1 MRLIPETRFDFASR
15 RWVFFIA
22 SLVLVVL
29 SVGALLIRGL
39 NYGVDFTGGSL
50 VQVRFE
56 EPVGIDAM
64 RAALTAIGEGGA
76 SIQQDENGDFLI
88 RVGARETGT
97 GQPAFSAMLSEQ
109 LARSFAGRKFEV
121 LREETVGPQ
130 VSKELQ
136 GRVLLAIAIG
146 LVGILIYVSFRFDLR
161 FGVAAVMSLLF
172 VTVIEIGF
180 ITLVK
185 MEITMT
191 VIAALL
197 TVIGYA
203 VNDSI
208 VVSDRIR
215 EDMRKMRKESF
226 VEIVN
231 RALNE
236 TLSRTV
242 ITGLSVF
249 FVLVALLLLGA
260 ASIKDFAAIMLVGM
274 FVGTYSSIFVVAN
287 SVVEWEKRFPSRR
300 RARP

>member
-1 MRLIPETRFDFASR
+1 MRLIPETHIDFAGKR
-15 RWVFFIA
+15 RIFFGLTAVLLLVSIG
-22 SLVLVVL
+22 SLVF
-29 SVGALLIRGL
+29 RGFR
-39 NYGVDFTGGSL
+39 YGVDFTGGSL
-50 VQVRFE
+50 LQIRFE
-56 EPVGIDAM
+56 KRVSVEAM
-64 RAALTAIGEGGA
+64 RSALAAVGEGGA
-76 SIQQDENGDFLI
+76 SIQQDERGDFLV
-88 RVGARETGT
+88 RVKPRDFGGRETFGSVLT
-97 GQPAFSAMLSEQ
+97 RELSAAFP
-109 LARSFAGRKFEV
+109 GNPFEV

-136 GRVLLAIAIG
+136 GKVLLAVAIG
-146 LVGILIYVSFRFDLR
+146 LIGILIYVSFRFNFQ
-161 FGVAAVMSLLF
+161 FGVSAVISLVS
-172 VTVIEIGF
+172 VTLIELGF
-180 ITLVK
+180 LSIVR

-215 EDMRKMRKESF
+215 EDLRKIRKETF
-226 VEIVN
+226 FQIVN

-249 FVLVALLLLGA
+249 FVLIALLVLGA

-274 FVGTYSSIFVVAN
+274 VMGTYSSIFVVAN
-287 SVVEWEKRFPSRR
+287 SVVEWEQRFPSKRR
-300 RARP
+300 R

>member
-1 MRLIPETRFDFASR
+1 MRLIPETHIDFAGK
-15 RWVFFIA
+15 RWLFFGLSAVLMLVSIGSFVF
-22 SLVLVVL
+22 
-29 SVGALLIRGL
+29 RGF

-50 VQVRFE
+50 LQIRFE
-56 EPVGIDAM
+56 KRVSVETM
-64 RAALTAIGEGGA
+64 RSALSAVGEGGA
-76 SIQQDENGDFLI
+76 TIQQDERGDFFV
-88 RVGARETGT
+88 RVKPKDFGGKETFGSVLGRQLST
-97 GQPAFSAMLSEQ
+97 AFPDNS
-109 LARSFAGRKFEV
+109 FEV

-136 GRVLLAIAIG
+136 GKVLLAVAIG
-146 LVGILIYVSFRFDLR
+146 LVGILIYVSFRFNLQ
-161 FGVAAVMSLLF
+161 FGVAAVMSLIF
-172 VTVIEIGF
+172 VTVIELGF
-180 ITLVK
+180 LSISG

-215 EDMRKMRKESF
+215 EDVRKIRKETF
-226 VEIVN
+226 FQIVN

-249 FVLVALLLLGA
+249 FVLIALLLLGA

-274 FVGTYSSIFVVAN
+274 VMGTYSSIFVVAN
-287 SVVEWEKRFPSRR
+287 TVVEWEQRFPSKRR
-300 RARP
+300 R

>member
-1 MRLIPETRFDFASR
+1 MRLIPETHIDFAGKR
-15 RWVFFIA
+15 RVFFGISA
-22 SLVLVVL
+22 LLVLV
-29 SVGALLIRGL
+29 SVGSLVFRGFR
-39 NYGVDFTGGSL
+39 YGVDFTGGSL
-50 VQVRFE
+50 LQIRFE
-56 EPVGIDAM
+56 NRVTIDAM
-64 RAALTAIGEGGA
+64 RSLLAGVGEGGA
-76 SIQQDENGDFLI
+76 SIQQDERGDFLV
-88 RVGARETGT
+88 RVKPRDFGGRETFG
-97 GQPAFSAMLSEQ
+97 SVL
-109 LARSFAGRKFEV
+109 GRELTRQFPDNPFEV

-136 GRVLLAIAIG
+136 GKVLLAVALG
-146 LVGILIYVSFRFDLR
+146 LVGILIYVSFRFNLQ
-161 FGVAAVMSLLF
+161 FGVAAVLSLVF
-172 VTVIEIGF
+172 VTLIELGF
-180 ITLVK
+180 LSLVG

-215 EDMRKMRKESF
+215 EDLRKIRKETF
-226 VEIVN
+226 TQIVN

-249 FVLVALLLLGA
+249 FVLLALLVLGA

-274 FVGTYSSIFVVAN
+274 VLGTYSSIFVVAN
-287 SVVEWEKRFPSRR
+287 AVVEWEQKFPSKRR
-300 RARP
+300 R

>member
-1 MRLIPETRFDFASR
+1 MRLIPETHFDFAGK
-15 RWVFFIA
+15 RWLFFGVSA
-22 SLVLVVL
+22 ALVAVAVIGFVV
-29 SVGALLIRGL
+29 RGL
-39 NYGVDFTGGSL
+39 NYGVDFTGGSM
-50 VQVRFE
+50 VQIHFS
-56 EPVGIDAM
+56 EPVSIDQM
-64 RAALTAIGEGGA
+64 RSVLTGIGEGGA
-76 SIQQDENGDFLI
+76 AIQQDEHGDFLI
-88 RVGARETGT
+88 RIGAKEVKS
-97 GQPAFSAMLSEQ
+97 GQEGFTTRLTPE
-109 LARSFAGRKFEV
+109 LARAFPGKQFEI

-130 VSKELQ
+130 VSHELQ
-136 GRVLLAIAIG
+136 GKVLLAVAIG

-161 FGVAAVMSLLF
+161 FGVAAVASLVF
-172 VTVIEIGF
+172 VTVLELGF
-180 ITLVK
+180 IALLQ

-215 EDMRKMRKESF
+215 EDVRKIRKESF
-226 VEIVN
+226 YEIVN

-249 FVLVALLLLGA
+249 FVLIALLLLGA

-274 FVGTYSSIFVVAN
+274 VFGTYSSIFVVAN
-287 SVVEWEKRFPSRR
+287 SVVEWEKRFPAKRR
-300 RARP
+300 

>member
-1 MRLIPETRFDFASR
+1 MRLIPETHIDFAGK
-15 RWVFFIA
+15 RWIFFGLTGVLLLVSIG
-22 SLVLVVL
+22 SLVF
-29 SVGALLIRGL
+29 RGFK
-39 NYGVDFTGGSL
+39 YGVDFTGGSL
-50 VQVRFE
+50 LQIRFE
-56 EPVGIDAM
+56 KRVSVEAM
-64 RAALTAIGEGGA
+64 RSALTAVGEGGA
-76 SIQQDENGDFLI
+76 SIQQDERGDFLI
-88 RVGARETGT
+88 RVKPRDFGGQETFG
-97 GQPAFSAMLSEQ
+97 SVLSRQ
-109 LARSFAGRKFEV
+109 LATAFPDNPFEV

-136 GRVLLAIAIG
+136 GKVLLAVAIG
-146 LVGILIYVSFRFDLR
+146 LIGILIYVSFRFNFQ
-161 FGVAAVMSLLF
+161 FGVAAVMSLVF
-172 VTVIEIGF
+172 VTLIELGFLSIIG
-180 ITLVK
+180 

-215 EDMRKMRKESF
+215 EDVRKIRKETF
-226 VEIVN
+226 FQIVN

-249 FVLVALLLLGA
+249 FVLFALLFLGA

-274 FVGTYSSIFVVAN
+274 VMGTYSSIFVVAN
-287 SVVEWEKRFPSRR
+287 TVVEWEQRFPSKRR
-300 RARP
+300 R

>member
-1 MRLIPETRFDFASR
+1 LQI
-15 RWVFFIA
+15 
-22 SLVLVVL
+22 
-29 SVGALLIRGL
+29 
-39 NYGVDFTGGSL
+39 
-50 VQVRFE
+50 RFE
-56 EPVGIDAM
+56 KRVSVEAM
-64 RAALTAIGEGGA
+64 RSALAAVGEGGA
-76 SIQQDENGDFLI
+76 SIQQDERGDFLV
-88 RVGARETGT
+88 RVKPRDFGGRETFGSVLT
-97 GQPAFSAMLSEQ
+97 RELSAAFP
-109 LARSFAGRKFEV
+109 GNPFEV

-136 GRVLLAIAIG
+136 GKVLLAVAIG
-146 LVGILIYVSFRFDLR
+146 LIGILIYVSFRFNFQ
-161 FGVAAVMSLLF
+161 FGVSAVISLVF
-172 VTVIEIGF
+172 VTLIELGF
-180 ITLVK
+180 LSIVG

-215 EDMRKMRKESF
+215 EDLRKIRKETF
-226 VEIVN
+226 FQIVN

-249 FVLVALLLLGA
+249 FVLIALLVLGA

-274 FVGTYSSIFVVAN
+274 VMGTYSSIFVVAN
-287 SVVEWEKRFPSRR
+287 SVVEWEQRFPSRR
-300 RARP
+300 RR

>member
-1 MRLIPETRFDFASR
+1 MRLIPETHFDFAGR
-15 RWVFFIA
+15 RWFFFGLSAILA
-22 SLVLVVL
+22 LVAIGSLVF
-29 SVGALLIRGL
+29 RGF

-50 VQVRFE
+50 LQIRFAE
-56 EPVGIDAM
+56 RVSVEDM
-64 RAALTAIGEGGA
+64 RSALGAVGEGGA
-76 SIQQDENGDFLI
+76 TIQQDENGDFFI
-88 RVGARETGT
+88 RVKPKDFGGQETFGT
-97 GQPAFSAMLSEQ
+97 VLSRQLSTAFP
-109 LARSFAGRKFEV
+109 GNTFEV

-136 GRVLLAIAIG
+136 GKVLLAVAIG
-146 LVGILIYVSFRFDLR
+146 LVGILIYVSFRFNFQ
-161 FGVAAVMSLLF
+161 FGVSAVFSLIF
-172 VTVIEIGF
+172 VTLIELGF
-180 ITLVK
+180 LSITG

-215 EDMRKMRKESF
+215 EDVRKIRKESF
-226 VEIVN
+226 LQIVN

-242 ITGLSVF
+242 ITGLSVLL
-249 FVLVALLLLGA
+249 VLSALLLLGA

-274 FVGTYSSIFVVAN
+274 ALGTYSSVFVVAN
-287 SVVEWEKRFPSRR
+287 MVVEWEQRFPSKRR
-300 RARP
+300 R

>member
-1 MRLIPETRFDFASR
+1 MRLIPETHIDFAGKR
-15 RWVFFIA
+15 RIFFGLTAVLLLVSIG
-22 SLVLVVL
+22 SLVF
-29 SVGALLIRGL
+29 RGFR
-39 NYGVDFTGGSL
+39 YGVDFTGGSL
-50 VQVRFE
+50 LQIRFE
-56 EPVGIDAM
+56 KRVSVEAM
-64 RAALTAIGEGGA
+64 RSALAAVGEGGA
-76 SIQQDENGDFLI
+76 SIQQDERGDFLV
-88 RVGARETGT
+88 RVKPRDFGGRETFGSVLT
-97 GQPAFSAMLSEQ
+97 RELSAAFP
-109 LARSFAGRKFEV
+109 GNPFEV

-136 GRVLLAIAIG
+136 GKVLLAVAIG
-146 LVGILIYVSFRFDLR
+146 LIGILIYVSFRFNFQ
-161 FGVAAVMSLLF
+161 FGVSAVISLVS
-172 VTVIEIGF
+172 VTLIELGF
-180 ITLVK
+180 LSIVG

-215 EDMRKMRKESF
+215 EDLRKIRKETF
-226 VEIVN
+226 FQIVN

-249 FVLVALLLLGA
+249 FVLIALLVLGA

-274 FVGTYSSIFVVAN
+274 VMGTYSSIFVVAN
-287 SVVEWEKRFPSRR
+287 SVVEWEQRFPSKRR
-300 RARP
+300 R